1 MRKFWLFVVILVAL
15 ILGYQWMKYNENHVD
30 IQEADVMSGIVGR
43 YSSDALHLE
52 FDYPEG
58 VTFQET

>member
-1 MRKFWLFVVILVAL
+1 MRKFWLFAIVLGVL
-15 ILGYQWMKYNENHVD
+15 ILGYQWMQYNENHRD
-30 IQEADVMSGIVGR
+30 IQETDIMTGIAGR

-52 FDYPEG
+52 FDYPDG